1 MVHLDESVA
10 DLPGIR
16 LPHPIQGL
24 GGGGGIRL
32 AGSVTGI
39 EYGWYPRSV
48 GLDEAGDGAGIDDLM
63 ADMASEKAVPLETV
77 DYPVLL
83 LDRCEV
89 RLVTDSLAVEKVWP
103 ARIHVYPGESNPV
116 TVVVCSS
123 RQSTRPALRRA
134 KLASTR

>member
-48 GLDEAGDGAGIDDLM
+48 GLDEAGDGAGIVSGGVAGSGLGE
-63 ADMASEKAVPLETV
+63 AAGTAAGVEAASPTRTVPSPRT
-77 DYPVLL
+77 
-83 LDRCEV
+83 
-89 RLVTDSLAVEKVWP
+89 
-103 ARIHVYPGESNPV
+103 V
-116 TVVVCSS
+116 TVC
-123 RQSTRPALRRA
+123 RGGSTGGGGGG
-134 KLASTR
+134 ASGKM